1 MSAAN
6 DYDCIV
12 VGAGHNGLVC
22 ANYLARGGRRVLVL
36 EAAAEVGGAA
46 VTREFAPGFRVSACA
61 HLLQSMPRTLV
72 DELALRSHGFK
83 LAAEDLVTVALS
95 PDGAPLPLTAEGLA
109 TRAPGDR
116 AAVSASSMRGC
127 SALAQGTGAGA
138 DGATAAARHRRRA
151 PTNGRLLRFGWQ
163 IRRLGRRDMREL
175 LRIGGMCVYDLLQ
188 ENLSNPLLQGALGF
202 DAVLGTN
209 FGPRAPGTV
218 FTWLYRL
225 AAAAHAGRER
235 PAQPQGGL
243 GALSDALAASARAA
257 GATIRTSTAVRRI
270 RVEND
275 RAVGV
280 TLESGESIGAT
291 LVVSNADPKTTFLGL
306 LGSEHLDTGFVRRV
320 AHLRSTGLAAKL
332 HLALDRVPQFR
343 GLDGDAL
350 GGRLLIAPSLDYIE
364 RAYNSSKYGEC
375 PPAPC
380 IEITLPT
387 LHDAQLAPAGAHV
400 LSAVV
405 QYVPYAVRG
414 GWDQARDALL
424 AGVIECIEE
433 YAPGLRHTIV
443 AAELL
448 TPPDIERQFRI
459 SGGHWHHGELALDQF
474 FMVRPVPGAA
484 QYSTPLAGLYLC
496 GAGSHPGGGV
506 MGMAGRNAARR
517 ILAEAA

>member
-6 DYDCIV
+6 DFDCVV

-46 VTREFAPGFRVSACA
+46 VTREFAPGFRVSAGA

-95 PDGAPLPLTAEGLA
+95 PDGASLPLTAEGLA

-116 AAVSASSMRGC
+116 AAYLELNARLQRFAQV
-127 SALAQGTGAGA
+127 LAPVLTAPPPRLGTGARTDQWA
-138 DGATAAARHRRRA
+138 
-151 PTNGRLLRFGWQ
+151 LLRLGWQ
-163 IRRLGRRDMREL
+163 IRRLGRRHMREL

-209 FGPRAPGTV
+209 LGPRAPGTV

-243 GALSDALAASARAA
+243 GALSNALAASARAA

-332 HLALDRVPQFR
+332 HLALDRVPSFR

-350 GGRLLIAPSLDYIE
+350 GGRLLIAPSLDYTE
-364 RAYNSSKYGEC
+364 RAYNPSKYGEC
-375 PPAPC
+375 PRAPC

-387 LHDAQLAPAGAHV
+387 LHDSQLAPAGAHV

-405 QYVPYAVRG
+405 QHVPYAVRG

-424 AGVIECIEE
+424 AGVVECIEQ

-448 TPPDIERQFRI
+448 TPPDLERQFRMT
-459 SGGHWHHGELALDQF
+459 GGHWHHGELALDQL

-506 MGMAGRNAARR
+506 MGTAGRNAARR